1 MKLTTK
7 GRYGLKAAYI
17 LAEQYGHGPIPIKQI
32 SERENISDSYLEQLL
47 ARMRKSDLVES
58 VRGVQGGYQLKRS
71 PSEITVGD
79 ILRSVEGDLNPT
91 DCIDSAEAH
100 CENVFR
106 CPSRRVWL
114 KLKKGID
121 DVVDSITL
129 QDMILEEDK
138 ESE

>member
-17 LAEQYGHGPIPIKQI
+17 LAEQYGKGPIPIKQI

-47 ARMRKSDLVES
+47 ARMRKSDIVES

-71 PSEITVGD
+71 PEQITVGD

-91 DCIDSAEAH
+91 DCIESGESH
-100 CENVFR
+100 CENVSR

-129 QDMILEEDK
+129 QDMIIDEDK
-138 ESE
+138 GE